1 MRTEQ
6 SITLNFVR
14 MDGKREETKLYQHTL
29 AQTRLAA
36 ESTLRKGNGRYTEVD
51 IRTGDGHVETLHHH
65 RM

>member
-1 MRTEQ
+1 
-6 SITLNFVR
+6 